1 MFRLRFLFLILVIL
15 IIVSC
20 GKSPRVM
27 DPGSG
32 TRTPGDTSGSGTGIS
47 SSDMPELMIQLEP
60 SEIKLGDSAMLTWES
75 RNASQVTIEPAIGDV
90 DPSGRIKLFPEQTI
104 EYSVTASGPGG
115 SVTRNATVSISA
127 GSISGRGISSE
138 DLGEG
143 MGESA
148 FESAVRPVFFLFDS
162 YTLSDDAKLSL
173 DGSIRWLN
181 MFENRHIK
189 FVIEGHTDAR
199 GTEEYNLALG
209 DKRASIVKDYMILN
223 GIEESRIMTV
233 SMGEERPFDTTGTDE
248 GHSLNRR
255 AHFVLI
261 Q

>member
-1 MFRLRFLFLILVIL
+1 MFRLRFPFLILVIL
-15 IIVSC
+15 MIVSC

-32 TRTPGDTSGSGTGIS
+32 TRTPGDTSGSGTGLS

-60 SEIKLGDSAMLTWES
+60 SEIQIGDSAMLTWES
-75 RNASQVTIEPAIGDV
+75 RNASHVTIEPAIGDV
-90 DPSGRIKLFPEQTI
+90 DTSGRIKLFPEQTI
-104 EYSVTASGPGG
+104 EYAVTASGPGG
-115 SVTRNATVSISA
+115 SVTRNATVNISA

-138 DLGEG
+138 DLVEG

-173 DGSIRWLN
+173 EGSIRWLN
-181 MFENRHIK
+181 MLENSHIK

-209 DKRASIVKDYMILN
+209 DKRASIVKDYMVLN
-223 GIEESRIMTV
+223 GVDESRIMIV
-233 SMGEERPFDTTGTDE
+233 SMGEERPFNTTGTDE

>member
-1 MFRLRFLFLILVIL
+1 MYRLRFPCLILLVL
-15 IIVSC
+15 LVASC

-27 DPGSG
+27 DPGTG
-32 TRTPGDTSGSGTGIS
+32 TRTTGDVSGIGAGTSSTEA
-47 SSDMPELMIQLEP
+47 PELLIQLEP
-60 SEIKLGDSAMLTWES
+60 SEIRKGDSAMLTWES
-75 RNASQVTIEPAIGDV
+75 RNASQVTIEPAIGEV
-90 DPSGRIKLFPEQTI
+90 DPSGRIKLYPEQTI
-104 EYSVTASGPGG
+104 EYSVTASGGG
-115 SVTRNATVSISA
+115 GTITRNATVNIFD
-127 GSISGRGISSE
+127 GSGSGSSISSE
-138 DLGEG
+138 DLAEG
-143 MGESA
+143 LGESA
-148 FESAVRPVFFLFDS
+148 FERSVRPVFFLFDS

-181 MFENRHIK
+181 MFENRHIQ

-209 DKRASIVKDYMILN
+209 DKRASIVKDHMVRN
-223 GIEESRIMTV
+223 GIDESRIMTV
-233 SMGEERPFDTTGTDE
+233 SMGEERPFDTSGTDE